1 AKEQNLSILSYLAN
15 ELNSPVI
22 TIAAPIIAFVAITKS
37 FLGHYIG
44 AYEVMRDMII
54 KSGKKRGKDIG
65 EKTVKTMILTF
76 VVLTCWYVAYTNPSI
91 LGIIDALSGPLV
103 ASILCILP
111 MYAIHKVSVLA
122 KYKGKSSNVFVII
135 IGILTVLAS
144 IKSLF

>member
-1 AKEQNLSILSYLAN
+1 NLSILSYLAN

-76 VVLTCWYVAYTNPSI
+76 VVLTCWYVAYANPSI

-103 ASILCILP
+103 AAILCILP
-111 MYAIHKVSVLA
+111 MYAIRKVPVLA
-122 KYKGKSSNVFVII
+122 KYRGKMSNVFVIV